1 MNGQSDELFKSVRKF
16 ESPMNEELIQEHFA
30 ESNDHIR
37 KLEERIAKQR
47 ELIAE
52 RSAAGLSTE
61 VEEKLL
67 ANFTK
72 TLEAKDRTQVGLNS

>member
-1 MNGQSDELFKSVRKF
+1 MN
-16 ESPMNEELIQEHFA
+16 ELIQEHFA
-30 ESNDHIR
+30 ESNDHIM

-47 ELIAE
+47 ELIAG
-52 RSAAGLSTE
+52 RSAVGLSTE

-72 TLEAKDRTQVGLNS
+72 TLEAEIEQRWALIIELEKARLKNP